1 MIKLIVLAIVVY
13 FAFSIK
19 NKFIS
24 KHSDTT
30 IKDKNSY
37 KNLNI
42 KDADYEDIDKDNS

>member
-1 MIKLIVLAIVVY
+1 MIKLIVLGILVY
-13 FAFSIK
+13 LAYSLK

-24 KHSDTT
+24 KDSEPS

-42 KDADYEDIDKDNS
+42 KDADYEDINKGNS